1 VSINNPWVALKY
13 ILQTN
18 VAISSKL
25 AKYTNGITPLIGFG
39 ELAEGETGL
48 PCLIFTDN
56 PSDINRKIE
65 DADFTI
71 NCYASTKYD
80 SADLART
87 IVKEL
92 NGGQEFANG
101 YPITITCNSQGSI
114 PDPSAKE
121 VNTPVEIRLYNING
135 GA

>member
-1 VSINNPWVALKY
+1 MINNPWVALKY

-18 VAISSKL
+18 TAISSKL
-25 AKYTNGITPLIGFG
+25 AKYTNGITPLIGYG
-39 ELAEGETGL
+39 DLEEGETGL
-48 PCLIFTDN
+48 PCLIFTDSN
-56 PSDINRKIE
+56 SNINYKIE
-65 DADFTI
+65 DANFTI
-71 NCYASTKYD
+71 NCYANTKYE
-80 SADLART
+80 SSDLART

-92 NGGQEFANG
+92 NHGQEHADG
-101 YPITITCNSQGSI
+101 YSVTITCNSQGSI